1 MLAEAPPFSS
11 RKAATRQTRICCN
24 RQFNNLYK
32 QVLKYSDGKA
42 EKCAVHLLHVILKAA
57 ELSELN
63 VCCVKTASM
72 LKWHAVL

>member
-11 RKAATRQTRICCN
+11 RKAATRLTRMCCN

-32 QVLKYSDGKA
+32 QVLKYGDGKA
-42 EKCAVHLLHVILKAA
+42 EKCAVHLLHVIFMAA
-57 ELSELN
+57 ELSELKA
-63 VCCVKTASM
+63 CFGKTAST